1 MTADTIAG
9 EYYLTGLREM
19 ASGFLFR
26 PDGSFQFF
34 FTYGAMDRFGSGKW
48 EHSGP
53 QIILNSRPKPSYDFA
68 LMESKVQSHNFINIK
83 MTADN
88 PVLLRHVF
96 CSLQNGEEGSW
107 KQMSQYGDV
116 QFPKQ
121 EVETIS
127 LILEFCPERFSIIPV
142 SHEEHNEFI
151 FRFEPT
157 IMEVF
162 FENLILQ
169 IGQEGL
175 SGKHPLMEG
184 DEYRYEK
191 Q

>member
-1 MTADTIAG
+1 MTADTLAG

-48 EHSGP
+48 EHSGA
-53 QIILNSRPKPSYDFA
+53 QIILNSRTKPLYDFA
-68 LMESKVQSHNFINIK
+68 LIESKTQSHDFINIK
-83 MTADN
+83 MDSPN
-88 PVLLRHVF
+88 PALLRHVF
-96 CSLQNGEEGSW
+96 CSLQNGVEGTW

-121 EVETIS
+121 QVETIS
-127 LILEFCPERFSIIPV
+127 LILEFCPERFSTIPI
-142 SHEEHNEFI
+142 HQQEYNEFT
-151 FRFEPT
+151 FRFEPS

-162 FENLILQ
+162 FENFLLQ
-169 IGQEGL
+169 LKPDGL
-175 SGKHPLMEG
+175 SGNHPLMEG
-184 DEYRYEK
+184 DVFSYAK

>member
-1 MTADTIAG
+1 MPETIEG
-9 EYYLTGLREM
+9 EYYLEGLREM

-48 EHSGP
+48 VQNDG
-53 QIILNSRPKPSYDFA
+53 QLVLNSRTKPPYDFA
-68 LMESKVQSHNFINIK
+68 LVDSKLQSHDFINIK
-83 MTADN
+83 MDSAN
-88 PVLLRHVF
+88 PSLLRHVF
-96 CSLQNGEEGSW
+96 CSLQNGVEGTW

-121 EVETIS
+121 PVETIS
-127 LILEFCPERFSIIPV
+127 LILEFCPERFSIIPINQQ
-142 SHEEHNEFI
+142 EHNEFT
-151 FRFEPT
+151 FRFETT

-162 FENLILQ
+162 FQNFSLQ
-169 IGQEGL
+169 VKPDGL
-175 SGKHPLMEG
+175 SGNHPLMEG
-184 DEYRYEK
+184 DVFSYAK